1 MRYFEQMAPALY
13 ARGDIREVVENGKSW
28 FVAADVCAA
37 LGLANPTQVVRR
49 LDASDWKRLPL
60 PTAGGTQSLLVVSE
74 PAVYE
79 LTFSSRTIEAKA
91 ARRPIENLLTRHVS
105 PLELILGI
113 GKLRDST
120 PEQNEVP

>member
-1 MRYFEQMAPALY
+1 M
-13 ARGDIREVVENGKSW
+13 VENGKSW

-79 LTFSSRTIEAKA
+79 LTFSSRTSEAKA

-105 PLELILGI
+105 PLERLA
-113 GKLRDST
+113 
-120 PEQNEVP
+120 